1 MAPTVFAW
9 DPHVIPQYGADAADA
24 EVLTGAVEAAA
35 TGVIPVATAS
45 AAINKPDLRNISNDS
60 FRMSD

>member
-35 TGVIPVATAS
+35 TGAIPPATAN
-45 AAINKPDLRNISNDS
+45 AATNNPDLRNISTYS

>member
-9 DPHVIPQYGADAADA
+9 DPHVIPQYGADADA
-24 EVLTGAVEAAA
+24 EVLTGAAEAAA
-35 TGVIPVATAS
+35 TGANPPTTANAAT
-45 AAINKPDLRNISNDS
+45 NKPDLRNISTYS